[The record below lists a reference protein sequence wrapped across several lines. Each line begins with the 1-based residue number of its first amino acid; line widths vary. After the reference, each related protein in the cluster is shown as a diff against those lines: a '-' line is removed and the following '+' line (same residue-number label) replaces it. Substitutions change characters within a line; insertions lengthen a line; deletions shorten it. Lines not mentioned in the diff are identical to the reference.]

1 MEWLADNYG
10 IVLAIVMLAEKLVK
24 LSPTKYDDIILDMVW
39 MIPRLLI
46 KMILPKV
53 ADHIAKV
60 FKLSKVLNYVEED
73 NELDVQVRDIDQKC
87 TDIGFKLKAMQTVI
101 KDLDENTGRI
111 DKLEEFEKQVKRKRA
126 FKRKD
131 G

>member
-1 MEWLADNYG
+1 
-10 IVLAIVMLAEKLVK
+10 
-24 LSPTKYDDIILDMVW
+24 

-53 ADHIAKV
+53 ADHLMKM
-60 FKLSKVLNYVEED
+60 FKLDKVLSYVEED
-73 NELDVQVRDIDQKC
+73 NELDVQVRDIEQKC
-87 TDIGFKLKAMQTVI
+87 TDIGFKLKAMQTVL
-101 KDLDENTGRI
+101 KDLDDKSHPPQDFDERI
-111 DKLEEFEKQVKRKRA
+111 VKLEEFESQVRRKKA